1 MTSVGFVIDC
11 TLVQFYKPFQLN
23 SSSQIYESFH
33 RHLADRELNPSECLK
48 QTKFW
53 SHKSTHK
60 LTNSPGTHKSITSKT
75 ILKGNLTKADKPKKF
90 FGLFKVGRKAN
101 SIRRF
106 KVWYYLTVW
115 PGSVLV
121 GFLTLEVFLVSGHAV
136 HHTLWFMCNT
146 VWMAS
151 TNRPWKAT
159 VNIPSF
165 RMQSGAWKAVN
176 LNEREDFTS
185 HLVSK
190 VSNSLCILRYDFVTV
205 HSDGRCTVFSAA
217 VTLRPGDHWKQTALG
232 RAALRCELFHCIYTA
247 KCDSDGSERLV
258 IVSAF
263 VFFHL
268 LEILESE
275 LQILVSRN

>member
-1 MTSVGFVIDC
+1 MKAFTD
-11 TLVQFYKPFQLN
+11 TWLT
-23 SSSQIYESFH
+23 
-33 RHLADRELNPSECLK
+33 ELNPSECLK

-75 ILKGNLTKADKPKKF
+75 ILKGNPTKADKPKKF

-136 HHTLWFMCNT
+136 HHTLWFMCKCVILCGWHQHT
-146 VWMAS
+146 GHSQHSIVPDAVRCMESGKFKWTWRLHKS
-151 TNRPWKAT
+151 L
-159 VNIPSF
+159 SE
-165 RMQSGAWKAVN
+165 QSEQLIVH
-176 LNEREDFTS
+176 FTLWLCDGSQWRSMYS
-185 HLVSK
+185 H
-190 VSNSLCILRYDFVTV
+190 
-205 HSDGRCTVFSAA
+205 CTVFSAA

-247 KCDSDGSERLV
+247 KCDSDGSERRF